1 MNPNKPTPR
10 LIIIKMAKI
19 KEISKGSKR
28 KIKSHMRGNPI
39 RLLADFSA
47 ETLQARRKWH
57 DIYKA
62 LKEKNL
68 QLRILYP
75 ERL

>member
-28 KIKSHMRGNPI
+28 KIKSQN
-39 RLLADFSA
+39 LLKKKKYQWYFS
-47 ETLQARRKWH
+47 Q
-57 DIYKA
+57 
-62 LKEKNL
+62 N
-68 QLRILYP
+68 
-75 ERL
+75 